1 MHRTV
6 IVLVACLAIV
16 AAGCAPRYQ
25 TVTLAPRIDLT
36 EHQIIA
42 VVEFDSSNEGELG
55 RLATRRFTDLARRD
69 QGLVRMMNVHPDTEQ
84 RNSAVFKELGQR
96 YDARTILVGSLE
108 VSDIRPE
115 LSISKTLLSGSLTA
129 NVDATLTVDLI
140 ESATGASI
148 WSASARTT
156 TTVGHISVFNGKEFA
171 FDAEDPEQAYGD
183 LIDTLVMRVTSDF
196 RSRRVRQP
204 IAR

>member
-1 MHRTV
+1 MNRSVVALISCLFTV
-6 IVLVACLAIV
+6 TV
-16 AAGCAPRYQ
+16 GCAPRYQ

-42 VVEFDSSNEGELG
+42 VVEFDSSTAGELG
-55 RLATRRFTDLARRD
+55 PLATRRFTDMARRD
-69 QGLVRMMNVHPDTEQ
+69 QGLVRMMNVEPDTAQ
-84 RNSAVFKELGQR
+84 RNQAAFKQLGQR

-108 VSDIRPE
+108 VSDIRPN
-115 LSISKTLLSGSLTA
+115 LSIANTLRSGSLTA

-140 ESATGASI
+140 ESSTGASI

-156 TTVGHISVFNGKEFA
+156 RTVGHINVFDGKHFT
-171 FDAEDPEQAYGD
+171 FDAEDPEQAYGE
-183 LIDTLVMRVTSDF
+183 LIDTLVARVTSDF
-196 RSRRVRQP
+196 RSTYVRRP

>member
-1 MHRTV
+1 MKRSGV
-6 IVLVACLAIV
+6 VLIVCLSILV
-16 AAGCAPRYQ
+16 AGCAPRYR

-42 VVEFDSSNEGELG
+42 IVEFDSSNEGELG
-55 RLATRRFTDLARRD
+55 PLATRRFIDLARRD
-69 QGLVRMMNVHPDTEQ
+69 QGLVRMMNVDLETEE
-84 RNSAVFKELGQR
+84 RNHTVFKELGQR
-96 YDARTILVGSLE
+96 HDARTILVGTVE
-108 VSDIRPE
+108 VSDIRPN
-115 LSISKTLLSGSLTA
+115 LSISKTLRSGTLTA

-183 LIDTLVMRVTSDF
+183 LIDTLVTRVTSDF
-196 RSRRVRQP
+196 RSTRVRQP

>member
-1 MHRTV
+1 MKRTA
-6 IVLVACLAIV
+6 IVLIAYLSIV

-36 EHQIIA
+36 DHQIIA
-42 VVEFDSSNEGELG
+42 VIEFDSSNEGELG
-55 RLATRRFTDLARRD
+55 PLATRRFTDLARRD
-69 QGLVRMMNVHPDTEQ
+69 QGLVRMMNVDLDTDE
-84 RNSAVFKELGQR
+84 RNPAVFKELGQR
-96 YDARTILVGSLE
+96 HDARTILVGSLD
-108 VSDIRPE
+108 VSDIRPN
-115 LSISKTLLSGSLTA
+115 LSISKTLRSGTLTA

-171 FDAEDPEQAYGD
+171 FDAEDPEQAYGA
-183 LIDTLVMRVTSDF
+183 LIDTLVTRVTADF
-196 RSRRVRQP
+196 RSRRVRQS
-204 IAR
+204 IDR